1 MRAVLF
7 IIDFFALV
15 PVAVPLNFAA
25 IRRFFEPRMVNLS
38 RILRDLTG
46 VGQASAPALRFF
58 PSNIEYQQAMT
69 GMDFVNIGPDRPDLS
84 W

>member
-7 IIDFFALV
+7 IIEFFVLA
-15 PVAVPLNFAA
+15 PVAMPLNFAA

-38 RILRDLTG
+38 RIFGDLTG

-58 PSNIEYQQAMT
+58 PSNVEYQQAMT
-69 GMDFVNIGPDRPDLS
+69 GMDFVNIGLDQPDLS